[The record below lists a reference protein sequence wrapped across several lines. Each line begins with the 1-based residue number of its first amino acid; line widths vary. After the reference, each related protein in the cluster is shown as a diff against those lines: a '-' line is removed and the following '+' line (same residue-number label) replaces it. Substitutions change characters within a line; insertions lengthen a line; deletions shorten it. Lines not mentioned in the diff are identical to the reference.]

1 MEDLKFTLKSV
12 SPIDGRYKNISKVFE
27 EELSEYALFKYRVFV
42 EVEYFIFL
50 IQYLNKKFSNFILKK
65 LTPTQ
70 INNLRE
76 IFYNFDINECIK
88 IKNIELITRHDVKA
102 VEYYLQKKF
111 EELNMKKYIPYI
123 HFGLTSQDINTTAI
137 LIGLK
142 NSINKI
148 VKTLEIL
155 LNILKKR
162 INMWKDM
169 IILSK
174 THGQP
179 AVPTIMGKEI
189 FVFYNRLLNQ
199 VENLKSIKYITKFGG
214 AVGNLNAHYVAFPTI
229 DWINILNAFTKNIFQ
244 MERNKY
250 TTQIEN
256 YDNMAYILDNLKR
269 INSIILDLDV
279 DMWLYISNDYFKQNI
294 QEGEVGSSTMPHK
307 INPIDFENSEGNLT
321 IAVSFLE
328 CLARKLPRSRLQRD
342 LTDSTILRNLGSI
355 LSYCMIGYNSTIRG
369 IKKLSI
375 NQEKIKDDLENN
387 IIVLG
392 EAIQT
397 ILRREGIKNGYE
409 RMKNITRKNKKITR
423 ETIIKFVETL
433 NLPNRIKKE
442 INDISVYNYTGKY
455 I

>member
-50 IQYLNKKFSNFILKK
+50 IQYLNKKFSNFVLKK
-65 LTPTQ
+65 LTSAQ

-169 IILSK
+169 IILSR

-189 FVFYNRLLNQ
+189 
-199 VENLKSIKYITKFGG
+199 
-214 AVGNLNAHYVAFPTI
+214 
-229 DWINILNAFTKNIFQ
+229 
-244 MERNKY
+244 
-250 TTQIEN
+250 
-256 YDNMAYILDNLKR
+256 
-269 INSIILDLDV
+269 
-279 DMWLYISNDYFKQNI
+279 
-294 QEGEVGSSTMPHK
+294 
-307 INPIDFENSEGNLT
+307 
-321 IAVSFLE
+321 
-328 CLARKLPRSRLQRD
+328 
-342 LTDSTILRNLGSI
+342 
-355 LSYCMIGYNSTIRG
+355 
-369 IKKLSI
+369 
-375 NQEKIKDDLENN
+375 
-387 IIVLG
+387 
-392 EAIQT
+392 
-397 ILRREGIKNGYE
+397 
-409 RMKNITRKNKKITR
+409 
-423 ETIIKFVETL
+423 
-433 NLPNRIKKE
+433 
-442 INDISVYNYTGKY
+442 
-455 I
+455 